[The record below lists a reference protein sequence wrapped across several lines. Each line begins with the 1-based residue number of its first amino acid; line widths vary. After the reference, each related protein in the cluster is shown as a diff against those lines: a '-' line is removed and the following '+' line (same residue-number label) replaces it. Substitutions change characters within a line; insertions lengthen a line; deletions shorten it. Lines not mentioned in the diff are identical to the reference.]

1 MLDTKK
7 DYIKIV
13 GVFMKLSVTFTKKF
27 YSHFMKLRITFTYS
41 CSIKYK
47 KNKETLS
54 LFVLRDSRC
63 NRKKAG
69 RRFVVDVVQK
79 MLIPKIATKDKLQ

>member
-1 MLDTKK
+1 MLN
-7 DYIKIV
+7 KIQ
-13 GVFMKLSVTFTKKF
+13 
-27 YSHFMKLRITFTYS
+27 
-41 CSIKYK
+41 

-69 RRFVVDVVQK
+69 RRFVGDVVQK

>member
-1 MLDTKK
+1 
-7 DYIKIV
+7 
-13 GVFMKLSVTFTKKF
+13 MKLSVTFTKKF
-27 YSHFMKLRITFTYS
+27 YSHFETKNYVYLFMLNKIQ
-41 CSIKYK
+41 

-69 RRFVVDVVQK
+69 RRFVVDIVQK
-79 MLIPKIATKDKLQ
+79 MLISKIATKDKLR

>member
-1 MLDTKK
+1 
-7 DYIKIV
+7 
-13 GVFMKLSVTFTKKF
+13 MKLSVTFTKKF
-27 YSHFMKLRITFTYS
+27 LFSLNETKNYVYLFMLNKIQ
-41 CSIKYK
+41 

-54 LFVLRDSRC
+54 FFVLRRSRC

>member
-1 MLDTKK
+1 MLN
-7 DYIKIV
+7 KIQ
-13 GVFMKLSVTFTKKF
+13 
-27 YSHFMKLRITFTYS
+27 
-41 CSIKYK
+41 

-54 LFVLRDSRC
+54 LFVLRDSIC
-63 NRKKAG
+63 NHKKAG